1 MQTGRKTCK
10 YKEFRTCLFFFV
22 LRDRVRENEAGLKP
36 AADHRGAKR
45 KVLFTMCVPAGM
57 RAVQDVDYDIM

>member
-10 YKEFRTCLFFFV
+10 YKEFRPVFSFLFS
-22 LRDRVRENEAGLKP
+22 DRVRENEAGLKP

>member
-1 MQTGRKTCK
+1 
-10 YKEFRTCLFFFV
+10 LFS
-22 LRDRVRENEAGLKP
+22 DRVRENEAGLKP